1 LTKKTLLIPLAYNW
15 LSTLI
20 YSLVIPIIALALVL
34 GLLTSTSSGN
44 KYGVGSPSPVP
55 TLIESIP
62 QDATIFFVQSSNA
75 GDDVSRVTKD
85 ITVQLGDKARVELLE
100 SEKRLREKC
109 PTDMKGR
116 TDCFAAIV
124 FNDSPL
130 SRAGDRQWNYTIRV
144 SSSNSPSTFDVTQSS
159 KDVGNMYTPL
169 QLAIDQ
175 AITNS
180 TIVPDT

>member
-1 LTKKTLLIPLAYNW
+1 
-15 LSTLI
+15 
-20 YSLVIPIIALALVL
+20 
-34 GLLTSTSSGN
+34 
-44 KYGVGSPSPVP
+44 
-55 TLIESIP
+55 
-62 QDATIFFVQSSNA
+62 
-75 GDDVSRVTKD
+75 
-85 ITVQLGDKARVELLE
+85 
-100 SEKRLREKC
+100 
-109 PTDMKGR
+109 MKGR
-116 TDCFAAIV
+116 ADCFAAIV

-180 TIVPDT
+180 TIVPDTYMFTRMTQDQAKKLDRGKSIDMITSGLGIVCFASMLSLVFHIMGMIASERDSGN